1 MPRSSLVRAR
11 RVVWVRTVTK
21 IMTGNLAGNSASNL
35 SSDSGRA
42 FEWPLRVYIE
52 DTDAGGIVYYVNYL
66 KFMERGRTEMF
77 RGLALTA
84 SGLFSDELMFVVHSL
99 QSDYRAPAILDDRLL
114 VSTRVLQC
122 GKAFVLLEQNIY
134 RLQAGTD
141 GSEKINDNRELL
153 CRGEVK
159 IACVRRDTLRPR
171 RLPADIY
178 SALNNVSL

>member
-1 MPRSSLVRAR
+1 VSSSLVND
-11 RVVWVRTVTK
+11 V
-21 IMTGNLAGNSASNL
+21 ASER
-35 SSDSGRA
+35 GRA

-52 DTDAGGIVYYVNYL
+52 DTDAGGIVFYVNYL

-77 RGLALTA
+77 RSLDLTA
-84 SGLFSDELMFVVHSL
+84 SGLFSAELMFVVHSL
-99 QSDYRAPAILDDRLL
+99 RSDYRAPAVLDDQLL

-134 RLQAGTD
+134 RQQAGVA
-141 GSEKINDNRELL
+141 EEIRDNRELL

-171 RLPADIY
+171 RLPMDIY
-178 SALNNVSL
+178 HALMEVSP

>member
-1 MPRSSLVRAR
+1 VTNIVASN
-11 RVVWVRTVTK
+11 VTK
-21 IMTGNLAGNSASNL
+21 ELAREVGE
-35 SSDSGRA
+35 A

-77 RGLALTA
+77 RSLALTA

-99 QSDYRAPAILDDRLL
+99 KSDYRAPAVLDDQLL

-122 GKAFVLLEQNIY
+122 GKAFILLGQDIY
-134 RLQAGTD
+134 RLAVGRI
-141 GSEKINDNRELL
+141 EKNDDKRELL

-178 SALNNVSL
+178 STLNSVSLSQK